1 MRLQLTGLALIPMS
15 FLFTACAI
23 PNTTSNYLGSSNQQS
38 SHYQLKFQTNQIN
51 FLYSLSEAGQSFE
64 KRNQFIDEFLFQ
76 SDMQC
81 QHFLS
86 NPSVASQ
93 PETAQEQN
101 LYMSIFDTVSFLFGT
116 KVITD
121 TAKQVFNDDSRQGV
135 ANQAT
140 FKDALSPEIK
150 QGVKIARSRYA
161 RKITAKKQAPVKD
174 YGVDAL
180 QKDMLIY
187 DQQCNK
193 EYGLIEINRAL
204 RTAQQQMMQPQQA
217 PAPAINPIAIKDK
230 VEAAS
235 KKVEKEKAILEP
247 REDNSSMLPSKKN
260 RL

>member
-1 MRLQLTGLALIPMS
+1 MRLQWVSLALVPMS
-15 FLFTACAI
+15 LLFTACVV
-23 PNTTSNYLGSSNQQS
+23 PNATANYLSSSNQQS
-38 SHYQLKFQTNQIN
+38 SHYQLKFQTNQVN
-51 FLYSLSEAGQSFE
+51 FLHSLSEAGQSFE

-81 QHFLS
+81 QHFLN
-86 NPSVASQ
+86 NPSVVTQ
-93 PETAQEQN
+93 PETAQEQS
-101 LYMSIFDTVSFLFGT
+101 LYMGIFDALSFLFGT
-116 KVITD
+116 KMITD
-121 TAKQVFNDDSRQGV
+121 TAKQAFSDSSKQGV

-161 RKITAKKQAPVKD
+161 RKMIAKKRASMED
-174 YGVDAL
+174 YGIDAL

-187 DQQCNK
+187 DQQCSK

-204 RTAQQQMMQPQQA
+204 RAAQQQMMQPQQ
-217 PAPAINPIAIKDK
+217 APAINPIAIKDK

-235 KKVEKEKAILEP
+235 KKVEKKKAILESK
-247 REDNSSMLPSKKN
+247 EDNSSALPSKKN